1 MKRKYY
7 PTGQTSQTAQTWLA
21 LALATLL
28 AAMLSMA
35 TAVRA
40 APLLLDAEP
49 GLVDAAGHLERLL
62 DPDGSLS
69 LEEAATAE
77 GWSPLPGS
85 LSAGFTRDSV
95 WLRLPVQVDAVARGG
110 WMLRLSNALL
120 DDVQI
125 HLGDGKGWTLLGH
138 SGEDVPRRDWPVDY
152 RSPVI
157 QFDPPAPGAYVI
169 LVRLQSKNAVATRLE
184 VWRRLAFDNQSRRE
198 GLLFGLYFGFYLL
211 LICVHAVFWWAT
223 RAPMSGLFLA
233 YIGNCVFNEVMSLGL
248 VQQLTGL
255 SVGWSDRMLGVG
267 IAISLP
273 VALRIAFA
281 QLNLEALY
289 PRAARWTER
298 AFWLVALVCA
308 ALVLTGHYA
317 WGMQPIQLLALST
330 IVALTT
336 LAGFL
341 LKRGWRPARF
351 FALAFGVFYV
361 GVLIA
366 FLRNLGLLPV
376 NTFTEYVS
384 TLGTMLHMLL
394 LSLIIVGRHER
405 QRRHKERQQANLAA
419 DLARQHSHRLEREV
433 ALRTTEMQGEIQRR
447 VELEEELR
455 TSLEHERRVFAEQR
469 EFVAMVSHEFRTPLA
484 IITTSAQQLAR
495 NLTAPVEKSLARC
508 GNIRDAAM
516 RLLALV
522 DEYLTHDRMREPSAA
537 LRLTQCDLLA
547 LLADLD
553 REFPAGR
560 IQCIYGQGEQVVR
573 SDAGMLRIALRNLLA
588 NADRHCAPGRAVR
601 VTLREEDGVMHIEV
615 ANSGDRIASSEQERL
630 FQKYYRGPNAFRHP
644 GAGLGLYLVRTIA
657 ERLGGTVFLKSAGGV
672 EPVCFCL
679 SLPVSEVVPASV

>member
-7 PTGQTSQTAQTWLA
+7 PTVWAGLMLLA
-21 LALATLL
+21 LTLAVALAG
-28 AAMLSMA
+28 AGQA
-35 TAVRA
+35 R
-40 APLLLDAEP
+40 AEP
-49 GLVDAAGHLERLL
+49 LRLNAQLGLADAAGHLERLD
-62 DPDGSLS
+62 DPAGALTVD
-69 LEEAATAE
+69 EAAEAP
-77 GWSPLPGS
+77 GWAGLPAG
-85 LSAGFTRDSV
+85 LSAGFTPSTV
-95 WLRLPVQVDAVARGG
+95 WLRLPVQVDDLARGG

-120 DDVQI
+120 DDVRLYVHQDGDWRP
-125 HLGDGKGWTLLGH
+125 LGY
-138 SGEDVPRRDWPVDY
+138 SGEDVRRRDWPVDY
-152 RSPVI
+152 RTPVI

-169 LVRLQSKNAVATRLE
+169 LARLQSKNALATRLE
-184 VWRRLAFDNQSRRE
+184 VWQRLAFDNQSRRE

-255 SVGWSDRMLGVG
+255 SVAWSDRMLGVG
-267 IAISLP
+267 IAVSLP

-281 QLNLEALY
+281 QLNLGALY
-289 PRAARWTER
+289 PRAVRWLER
-298 AFWLVALVCA
+298 LFWGIAVVCSALV
-308 ALVLTGHYA
+308 VSGHYG
-317 WGMQPIQLLALST
+317 WGMQPVQLLALAL
-330 IVALTT
+330 IVGFTT
-336 LAGFL
+336 LAAYL
-341 LKRGWRPARF
+341 LKKGWRPARF
-351 FALAFGVFYV
+351 FALAFGVFYI

-366 FLRNLGLLPV
+366 FLRNLGVLPV
-376 NTFTEYVS
+376 NVFTEYVS

-394 LSLIIVGRHER
+394 LSLIIVGRYER
-405 QRRHKERQQANLAA
+405 QRRDTERQQANLAA
-419 DLARQHSHRLEREV
+419 DMARQHSHRLEQEV
-433 ALRTTEMQGEIQRR
+433 ALRTAEMQGEIQRR
-447 VELEEELR
+447 VELEDELR
-455 TSLEHERRVFAEQR
+455 ASLEQERRVFAEQR

-484 IITTSAQQLAR
+484 IITTSAQQLGR
-495 NLTAPVEKSLARC
+495 NLAAPVEKSLARC

-522 DEYLTHDRMREPSAA
+522 DEYLTHDRMREPSAE

-560 IQCIYGQGEQVVR
+560 IQCVYGAGEHVLLC
-573 SDAGMLRIALRNLLA
+573 DAGLLRIALRNLLA

-601 VTLREEDGVMHIEV
+601 VTLREEGDCLHIDV
-615 ANSGDRIASSEQERL
+615 ANSGDRIAPAEQERL
-630 FQKYYRGPNAFRHP
+630 FQKYYRGPNALRHP

-657 ERLGGTVFLKSAGGV
+657 ERLGGSVFLKSAGGA

-679 SLPVSEVVPASV
+679 SLPRRLKGAGAG